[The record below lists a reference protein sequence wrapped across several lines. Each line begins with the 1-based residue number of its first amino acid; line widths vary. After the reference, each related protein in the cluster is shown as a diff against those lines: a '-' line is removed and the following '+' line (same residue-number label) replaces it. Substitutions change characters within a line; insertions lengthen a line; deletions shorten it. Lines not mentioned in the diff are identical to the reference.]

1 MAGRTTLRFAAFRS
15 RDARMSI
22 ELGLGTLLGPVGG
35 IVANVVFARTL
46 GASGRGELA
55 AIVAALAVCEVV
67 LVLGLPDVLARH
79 VAKGSIPP
87 GAQRTLAT
95 GAVAASVIPGVL
107 VTIYCH
113 GWNFSWPV
121 AVAAGFVVPLITAT
135 AIARGV
141 LLGRQAY
148 RKLAVSQIIG
158 GIFRLLA
165 PITLILVERPTEDL
179 ALVIVLGWSV
189 AAAIPIFACRPFAG
203 GAATIR
209 KVLPIL
215 RESLIVWPLQ
225 MAWLL
230 YVYLDQLV
238 LAAFVS
244 SADLGRYAVC
254 VGIAAAPA
262 ALANGPRQVLLARAA
277 KSQNLDEIPRVAQ
290 LILAISVIG
299 SIVAGYLAGP
309 LLPAIFGPEFGGLSL
324 VLGVL
329 LAATGFEIAL
339 GMLNSGLI
347 AVGRLRSATIS
358 GLTGLLPT
366 FVVLPIAVSSG
377 GGILSAAVIRLVAS
391 VFACVL
397 ARVEVWRFCRLQQ
410 IDSEHP

>member
-1 MAGRTTLRFAAFRS
+1 MA
-15 RDARMSI
+15 I

-46 GASGRGELA
+46 GAGGRGDLA

-79 VAKGSIPP
+79 ISKGSITA
-87 GAQRTLAT
+87 GAQRTLAR
-95 GAVAASVIPGVL
+95 GVVAASIIPGVL
-107 VTIYCH
+107 VALYCH
-113 GWNFSWPV
+113 SWNFSWPV
-121 AVAAGFVVPLITAT
+121 AVAAGSVVPLIAAT

-141 LLGRQAY
+141 LLGRHAY
-148 RKLAVSQIIG
+148 RRLAASQVIG
-158 GIFRLLA
+158 GVFRILA
-165 PITLILVERPTEDL
+165 PLTLILVERPSEDL
-179 ALVIVLGWSV
+179 ALIVVLGWSV
-189 AAAIPIFACRPFAG
+189 AAAVPIFACRPFAG
-203 GAATIR
+203 GVAAVR
-209 KVLPIL
+209 AVLPIL

-244 SADLGRYAVC
+244 PADLGRYAVC

-277 KSQNLDEIPRVAQ
+277 RSQNLDEIPKIAQ
-290 LILAISVIG
+290 MILVIALIG
-299 SIVAGYLAGP
+299 SAVSGYFAGP
-309 LLPAIFGPEFGGLSL
+309 LLTAVFGSEFGGISL

-339 GMLNSGLI
+339 GLLNSGLV
-347 AVGRLRSATIS
+347 AVGRLRSATFS
-358 GLTGLLPT
+358 GFAGLLPT
-366 FVVLPIAVSSG
+366 FVVLPIVVSSG

-391 VFACVL
+391 IFACLL
-397 ARVEVWRFCRLQQ
+397 ARVEVWRFSRSQPV
-410 IDSEHP
+410 DSEHL